1 MSNASLKFMRFLM
14 QPWMV
19 VNTQKVDS
27 GTSFMQIGAVLE
39 FYMHMQKVHKVSNE
53 HFLADVHYLVGG
65 SNLILDTLFH
75 THPEIARTRAAL
87 RLQYGTINE
96 QSTKSVG
103 PMFLHY
109 AVASAKEKQGTYKH
123 FCNGRIIGDVYLEP
137 SLLTGVACPKAA
149 AALYA

>member
-39 FYMHMQKVHKVSNE
+39 FYMHMQKVHKVSNA

-65 SNLILDTLFH
+65 SNLILDMLFH
-75 THPEIARTRAAL
+75 THPEIARTRSAL
-87 RLQYGTINE
+87 KLKYSAIDE
-96 QSTKSVG
+96 QSIKSVG

-109 AVASAKEKQGTYKH
+109 AVASEKEKLGTYKD
-123 FCNGRIIGDVYLEP
+123 FCSDRNIGDVYLEP
-137 SLLTGVACPKAA
+137 SLLTGVAGPKEAT
-149 AALYA
+149 ALYS